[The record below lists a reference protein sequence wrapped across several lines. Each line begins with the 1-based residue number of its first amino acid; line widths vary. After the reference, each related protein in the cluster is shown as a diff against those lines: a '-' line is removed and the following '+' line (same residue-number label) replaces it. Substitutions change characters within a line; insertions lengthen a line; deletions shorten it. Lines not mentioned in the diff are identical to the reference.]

1 MVINLNRKIKFRTK
15 LCLYFLMFTAVIFGV
30 LWLLQTV
37 FLQSFYNHMLEK
49 RTKSAA
55 AEIAKADGDFDT
67 IDDLARENSLLVYLT
82 DKSGNIIYATDEYK
96 SSYQYSEDNYSYKN
110 VSDENPYRKG
120 EELNYQKAVYRRLP
134 DGYSDFLNALDNEG
148 DTAEYKTDKLYVYG
162 EYLGKDKV
170 LYVSTTLN
178 AVGAAAGI
186 IRVQLFWVSVMS
198 IVIAAALSY
207 LISKRFAKPVA
218 MLSEQAKALGDDNI
232 TFAFEKGFCSEID
245 ELEDTLISTHEKL
258 KNAKT
263 YQQELLANVS
273 HDLRTPLTMIRGYA
287 ESIQDYGDD
296 AKQRNAD
303 SEIIIKE
310 TDRLNALVN
319 EILEYSELKLEN
331 RQNHFEIVYMS
342 TLVKSVISQF
352 KPLFQSQGG
361 VIEEFVTEDLSMNG
375 DQRLLERVVYN
386 LIDNAIRHT
395 GDSKKITVTLT
406 KENDRIR
413 LTVQD
418 YGDGIPA
425 EQLPHI
431 WERYYTYRQRNKQGV
446 SGLGLAIVKQIVTIH
461 HGNCSVRSEV
471 GNGSCFVVE
480 F

>member
-1 MVINLNRKIKFRTK
+1 MAINLNRKIKFRTK

-49 RTKSAA
+49 RTKSATA
-55 AEIAKADGDFDT
+55 KIAEAEGDFDT

-82 DKSGNIIYATDEYK
+82 DKSGNIIYSTDEYK
-96 SSYQYSEDNYSYKN
+96 SNYQYSEDHYSYKN
-110 VSDENPYRKG
+110 GSSENLYRKG
-120 EELNYQKAVYRRLP
+120 EKLNYQEAVYRSLP
-134 DGYSDFLNALDNEG
+134 DGYSDFLNALENEG
-148 DTAEYKTDKLYVYG
+148 GTAGYKTDKLYVYG
-162 EYLGKDKV
+162 EYLGDDKV

-178 AVGAAAGI
+178 AVGAAVGI
-186 IRVQLFWVSVMS
+186 IRIQLLWVSVLS
-198 IVIAAALSY
+198 IVIAAMLSY

-218 MLSEQAKALGDDNI
+218 MLSQQAKTLGDDNI

-245 ELEDTLISTHEKL
+245 ELEDTLISTNEKL
-258 KNAKT
+258 KYAKT

-296 AKQRNAD
+296 AEQRNAD
-303 SEIIIKE
+303 SEIIIRE

-319 EILEYSELKLEN
+319 EILEYSELKSEN

-352 KPLFQSQGG
+352 KPLFQSQDG

-395 GDSKKITVTLT
+395 GDSNKITVTLT
-406 KENDRIR
+406 RENDRIR

-461 HGNCSVRSEV
+461 GGNCSVRSEV

>member
-1 MVINLNRKIKFRTK
+1 MAINLNRKIKFRTK

-55 AEIAKADGDFDT
+55 AEIAEAEGDFDT

-96 SSYQYSEDNYSYKN
+96 SNYQYSEDHYSYQN
-110 VSDENPYRKG
+110 GSSENPYRKG
-120 EELNYQKAVYRRLP
+120 EELNYQKAIYRSLP
-134 DGYSDFLNALDNEG
+134 DGYSDFLNALENEG
-148 DTAEYKTDKLYVYG
+148 GAAAYKTDKLYVYG
-162 EYLGKDKV
+162 EDLGDDKV
-170 LYVSTTLN
+170 LYVSTTLD

-186 IRVQLFWVSVMS
+186 IRIQLLWVSVLS
-198 IVIAAALSY
+198 IVIAAMLSY

-218 MLSEQAKALGDDNI
+218 MLSQQAKTLGDDNI

-245 ELEDTLISTHEKL
+245 ELEDTLISTNEKL

-303 SEIIIKE
+303 SEIIIRE

-319 EILEYSELKLEN
+319 EILEYSELKSEN

-342 TLVKSVISQF
+342 TLVKSVIRQF
-352 KPLFQSQGG
+352 EPLFQSKGG
-361 VIEEFVTEDLSMNG
+361 VIEEIVTEDISMNG

-395 GDSKKITVTLT
+395 GESNKITVTLT

-418 YGDGIPA
+418 YSDGIPA

-446 SGLGLAIVKQIVTIH
+446 SGLGLAIVKQIVSIH
-461 HGNCSVRSEV
+461 GGNCSVRSEV

>member
-1 MVINLNRKIKFRTK
+1 MNRKIKFRTK
-15 LCLYFLMFTAVIFGV
+15 LCLYFLLFTIVIFGA

-37 FLQSFYNHMLEK
+37 FLQNFYNYMLES

-55 AEIAKADGDFDT
+55 KEIAEFQNDFSK
-67 IDDLARENSLLVYLT
+67 IDDIARENSLLIYLT
-82 DKSGNIIYATDEYK
+82 DKSGNILYSTDEYK
-96 SSYQYSEDNYSYKN
+96 SDHQYSEQDHSYQNVDN
-110 VSDENPYRKG
+110 ENPYHRG
-120 EELNYQKAVYRRLP
+120 EELNYQKAVYRSLP
-134 DGYSDFLNALDNEG
+134 DDYSNFLTALENG
-148 DTAEYKTDKLYVYG
+148 NGITEYKTDTLYVYG
-162 EYLGKDKV
+162 EYLNENKV
-170 LYVSTTLN
+170 LYVSVTLD
-178 AVGAAAGI
+178 AVGAAASI
-186 IRVQLFWVSVMS
+186 IRIQLLWVSVLS
-198 IVIAAALSY
+198 IVIAVALAY
-207 LISKRFAKPVA
+207 IISKRFSKPVA

-232 TFAFEKGFCSEID
+232 IFAFEKGFCSEID
-245 ELEDTLISTHEKL
+245 ELEDTLISTNEKL

-296 AKQRNAD
+296 AQQRKAD

-319 EILEYSELKLEN
+319 EILEYSELKSEN
-331 RQNHFEIVYMS
+331 RRDHFEIVYMS
-342 TLVKSVISQF
+342 TLVKSVIRQF
-352 KPLFQSQGG
+352 EPLFQSKGG
-361 VIEEFVTEDLSMNG
+361 VIEEFVSGNLSMNG

-395 GDSKKITVTLT
+395 GDNNKITVTLT

-418 YGDGIPA
+418 YGDGISA

-461 HGNCSVRSEV
+461 GGNCSVRSEV
-471 GNGSCFVVE
+471 GCGSCFVVE